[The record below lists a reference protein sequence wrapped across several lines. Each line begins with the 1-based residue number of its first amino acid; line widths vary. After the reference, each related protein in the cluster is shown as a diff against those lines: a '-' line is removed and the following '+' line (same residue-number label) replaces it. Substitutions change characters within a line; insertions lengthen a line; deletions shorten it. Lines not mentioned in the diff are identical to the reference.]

1 MESNH
6 PSGEPFF
13 GVCHQCGQGVQG
25 VGEACQVIITIIII
39 VIIIIIVGID
49 LKIYKCLNFLFRRW
63 AICITHIVLFVVHAA
78 EL

>member
-25 VGEACQVIITIIII
+25 VGEACQVIIIII
-39 VIIIIIVGID
+39 VEID

-63 AICITHIVLFVVHAA
+63 AICITHIVLFVVHVA